1 MPGEGGEFGTVGAD
15 CPGFT
20 LRVCTHLMLSSE
32 SRTGKAGDDMYRAS
46 HGASDGPETAQG
58 DVMAALTTAKPLVS
72 VPFALS
78 LAKCN

>member
-1 MPGEGGEFGTVGAD
+1 
-15 CPGFT
+15 
-20 LRVCTHLMLSSE
+20 MLSSE
-32 SRTGKAGDDMYRAS
+32 SRTGKAVDDMYRAS

-78 LAKCN
+78 LAKYN